1 MEALQAAFP
10 LHCEAVGSL
19 VEFDAPDCALVAE
32 GFQGSPV
39 VFVHG
44 GVRGAGLAV
53 FVGSGSDSQCYLSCY
68 TPLLLIGFH
77 LRFTLFAFPLTF
89 R

>member
-1 MEALQAAFP
+1 MVFSVEALQAAFP

-19 VEFDAPDCALVAE
+19 VGFDALDCVLDVE

-44 GVRGAGLAV
+44 GVRGVGLAV
-53 FVGSGSDSQCYLSCY
+53 FVGSGSSPYLSRY
-68 TPLLLIGFH
+68 TLLLLIGFH
-77 LRFTLFAFPLTF
+77 LRFTLFAFP
-89 R
+89 